1 VVGPQVHYELT
12 DGTSQIWVI
21 FSSFCLYVAW
31 LCRLSKM
38 TIPRASEASDI
49 RMTPRPGDREN
60 PGSAVDP
67 EDLENSERPDN
78 QRYGKPYCAV
88 GFTDP

>member
-1 VVGPQVHYELT
+1 
-12 DGTSQIWVI
+12 
-21 FSSFCLYVAW
+21 
-31 LCRLSKM
+31 M